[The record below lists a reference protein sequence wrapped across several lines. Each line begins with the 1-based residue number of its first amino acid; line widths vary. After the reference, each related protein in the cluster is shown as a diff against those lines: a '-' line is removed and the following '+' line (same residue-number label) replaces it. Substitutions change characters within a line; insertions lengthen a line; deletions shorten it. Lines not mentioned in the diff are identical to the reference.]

1 MPKPGPDLRLEVSL
15 GAPGRRIA
23 GVDEVG
29 RGPLAGPV
37 IAAAV
42 VLPSSGLAGDLTD
55 RIDDSKRVR
64 AADRP
69 GLAAAI
75 QAACPVGIGAASV
88 AEIDRVNILQ
98 ATFLAMVRALAD
110 LPGGVPDLAIVDGK
124 ALPADLPCPGR
135 AIVGGDRSSL
145 SIAAASIVAKVHRD
159 RIMAGLAA
167 ECPGYGWERNAG
179 YSTAEHRSAI
189 QRLGITR
196 HHRRSFRPCSDRLLE
211 DSKLTA

>member
-1 MPKPGPDLRLEVSL
+1 MPRDRPDLRLEIAA
-15 GAPGRRIA
+15 GAPDRRIA

-37 IAAAV
+37 VAAAV
-42 VLPSSGLAGDLTD
+42 VLPAAGLAGDLAD

-64 AADRP
+64 ASERP
-69 GLAAAI
+69 DLAAAI
-75 QAACPVGIGAASV
+75 ERACAVGTGWASV

-98 ATFLAMVRALAD
+98 ATYLAMLRALGA
-110 LPGGVPDLAIVDGK
+110 LPGDVPDWALVDGK
-124 ALPADLPCPGR
+124 TLPADLPCPGQ
-135 AIVGGDRSSL
+135 AVVGGDRASL

-159 RIMAGLAA
+159 RHMAELAV

-179 YSTAEHRSAI
+179 YGTGEHRSAI

-196 HHRRSFRPCSDRLLE
+196 HHRRSFRPCSDKLLE
-211 DSKLTA
+211 DSKLMG

>member
-1 MPKPGPDLRLEVSL
+1 MPKSGPDLRLEVSL
-15 GAPGRRIA
+15 GTPGRRIA

-42 VLPSSGLAGDLTD
+42 VLPSSGLAGDLTG

-75 QAACPVGIGAASV
+75 QAACLVGIGAASV

-124 ALPADLPCPGR
+124 TLPADLPCPGR

-159 RIMAGLAA
+159 RTMAGLAV

-179 YSTAEHRSAI
+179 YGTAEHRSAI